1 MKLSLLA
8 ALTLG
13 CTTDYTSQELPP
25 ELQLSTTTIDF
36 GEVVVGKQAEI
47 GISLENT
54 GRGVLHIE
62 TCELDGTTSGDF
74 ELIELGTDRVEPR
87 EAITLAAVYTPD
99 MVGQDFGR
107 IRLITDDPGGSLTE
121 VDLIG
126 FGVEPDIDVDPE
138 TLWFGDVQAPDT
150 KTLTLEVAAEGT
162 GTTWI
167 SEIGFEDDL
176 GVFEYSL
183 PADCESLPFGLDPGF
198 SFEMQVTY
206 SPTVTA
212 EHDTHLLIHSNDPR
226 EPTAAVRLLGNAE
239 YNPDENA
246 PPEVEITDPNYGNY
260 LVLGES
266 TLLAGYVFDLEDSPQ
281 NLTCAWYA
289 DTDFLGNSTPD
300 QDGHVSLVTDRIP
313 EGEVNLTL
321 VAMDTQFA
329 TGADSVSVTV
339 WDTEEPVR
347 YTLSGGATVY
357 HYWAVDDDVEISVDG
372 VPIFAD
378 NNHTQDN
385 HPPVEFDAEVGSII
399 HITAW
404 DINECRKQLDTLY
417 LHFGTGMFLPLNEAI
432 CAASCDSDPC
442 YDGSYR
448 GPWPNT
454 FLDADYEITI
464 P

>member
-1 MKLSLLA
+1 MKHLPIAVLA
-8 ALTLG
+8 LG
-13 CTTDYTSQELPP
+13 CTPDHTVQELPP
-25 ELQLSTTTIDF
+25 ELLLSTSTIDF
-36 GEVVVGKQAEI
+36 GEVVVGKQSEI
-47 GISLENT
+47 GILLENI

-62 TCELDGTTSGDF
+62 TFELDGTTSADF
-74 ELIELGTDRVEPR
+74 ELVEL
-87 EAITLAAVYTPD
+87 EADSLGPNDSITVAAVYTPD
-99 MVGQDFGR
+99 IVGQDFGR
-107 IRLITDDPGGSLTE
+107 IRIVSDDPDSYLTE
-121 VDLIG
+121 IDLVG

-138 TLWFGDVQAPDT
+138 TLWFGDIEAPDT
-150 KTLTLEVAAEGT
+150 KTLTVEIAAAGT

-167 SEIGFEDDL
+167 SDILFEDDL
-176 GVFEYSL
+176 GVFSYAL
-183 PADCESLPFGLDPGF
+183 PSEVSELPYGLDAGF
-198 SFEMQVTY
+198 SFEMDVTY
-206 SPTVTA
+206 APTATA
-212 EHDTHLLIHSNDPR
+212 EHDTYLLIQSNDPV

-239 YNPDENA
+239 YNPDENN

-266 TLLAGYVFDLEDSPQ
+266 TQLAGYVYDIEDSPQ
-281 NLTCAWYA
+281 NLTCTWFA
-289 DTDFLGNSTPD
+289 DTTSLGTATPNA
-300 QDGHVSLVTDRIP
+300 DGYVSLVTDQIP
-313 EGEVNLTL
+313 QGEVNLLL
-321 VAMDTQFA
+321 VAMDSQLE
-329 TGADSVSVTV
+329 TGSDSVAVTV

-347 YTLSGGATVY
+347 YTLSGGGTVY
-357 HYWAVDDDVEISVDG
+357 HYWAADDDVEISVDG

-417 LHFGTGMFLPLNEAI
+417 LHFGTGMFVPLNEAV
-432 CAASCDSDPC
+432 CAASCASDSC
-442 YDGSYR
+442 YEADYN

>member
-1 MKLSLLA
+1 MKRLILA
-8 ALTLG
+8 MLAMG
-13 CTTDYTSQELPP
+13 CTPDVTVQELPP
-25 ELQLSTTTIDF
+25 ELALSTSTIDF
-36 GEVVVGKQAEI
+36 GEVVVGKQSEI
-47 GISLENT
+47 GILLENT
-54 GRGVLHIE
+54 GRGVLHLE
-62 TCELDGTTSGDF
+62 TFELDGTTSADF
-74 ELIELGTDRVEPR
+74 ELVAL
-87 EAITLAAVYTPD
+87 EADSVDPHESITVAAVYTPD

-107 IRLITDDPGGSLTE
+107 IRIVSDDPDSYLTE
-121 VDLIG
+121 IDLVG

-138 TLWFGDVQAPDT
+138 TLWFGEVEAPDT
-150 KTLTLEVAAEGT
+150 KTLSVEVAAAGT

-167 SEIGFEDDL
+167 SDIFFEDDL
-176 GVFEYSL
+176 GVFSYEL
-183 PADCESLPFGLDPGF
+183 PSECSELPYGLDAGF
-198 SFEMQVTY
+198 SFSIDITY
-206 SPTVTA
+206 SPTATA
-212 EHDTHLLIHSNDPR
+212 EHDTDLLIQSNDPN

-239 YNPDENA
+239 YNPDENN

-260 LVLGES
+260 LVAGES
-266 TLLAGYVFDLEDSPQ
+266 TQLTGYVYDIEDAAQ

-289 DTDFLGNSTPD
+289 NTTFLGNSTPD
-300 QDGHVSLVTDRIP
+300 SDGNVYLITDAIP
-313 EGEVNLTL
+313 TGEINIML
-321 VAMDTQFA
+321 VAMDTQLE
-329 TGADSVSVTV
+329 TGSDSVAVTV
-339 WDTEEPVR
+339 WDAEEPVR

-357 HYWAVDDDVEISVDG
+357 HYWTADDDVEISVDG

-442 YDGSYR
+442 YDASYN

>member
-1 MKLSLLA
+1 MKLALLA

-13 CTTDYTSQELPP
+13 CTPDYTSQELPP

-36 GEVVVGKQAEI
+36 GEVVVGKRAEI
-47 GISLENT
+47 GIYLENT

-62 TCELDGTTSGDF
+62 ECSLDGTTSGDF
-74 ELIELGTDRVEPR
+74 ELIELETDRVEPR
-87 EAITLAAVYTPD
+87 ESITLAAAYTPD
-99 MVGQDFGR
+99 MIGQDFGR
-107 IRLITDDPGGSLTE
+107 IRLVTDDPGASLTE

-138 TLWFGDVQAPDT
+138 TLWFGEVQAPDT
-150 KTLTLEVAAEGT
+150 KTLTLEVAAAGT

-167 SEIGFEDDL
+167 SDISFEDDL

-183 PADCESLPFGLDPGF
+183 PSEVEALPYGLDAGF

-206 SPTVTA
+206 TPTATA
-212 EHDTHLLIHSNDPR
+212 EHDTHLLIHSNDPV

-246 PPEVEITDPNYGNY
+246 APEVEITDPNYGNY

-266 TLLAGYVFDLEDSPQ
+266 TLLAGYVFDLEDSPE

-289 DTDFLGNSTPD
+289 DTTFLGNSTPD
-300 QDGHVSLVTDRIP
+300 QDGYVSLVTDRIP
-313 EGEVNLTL
+313 VGDVNLTL
-321 VAMDTQFA
+321 VAMDTQLE
-329 TGADSVSVTV
+329 TGADSVAVTV

-404 DINECRKQLDTLY
+404 DINECRKQMDTLY

-442 YDGSYR
+442 YDAAYH
-448 GPWPNT
+448 GPWPNA